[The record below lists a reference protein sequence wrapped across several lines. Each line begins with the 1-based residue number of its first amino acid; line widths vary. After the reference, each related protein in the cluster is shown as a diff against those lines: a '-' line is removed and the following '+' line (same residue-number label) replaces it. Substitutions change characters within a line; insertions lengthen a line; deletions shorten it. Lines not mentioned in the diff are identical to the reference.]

1 MATNSL
7 PHFDI
12 DSYYQIALTALE
24 DIHCK
29 VDRIY
34 AVLSM
39 LISWVAENCIS
50 ASVEDKNIMIPI
62 IFLIIDLTEEV
73 KQLLPEV

>member
-1 MATNSL
+1 MAINSL

-24 DIHCK
+24 DIRFK

-39 LISWVAENCIS
+39 LISWVSENCTS
-50 ASVEDKNIMIPI
+50 TSVEDKDIIIPA
-62 IFLIIDLTEEV
+62 IFLTIDLMEEV
-73 KQLLPEV
+73 KQLLPKI